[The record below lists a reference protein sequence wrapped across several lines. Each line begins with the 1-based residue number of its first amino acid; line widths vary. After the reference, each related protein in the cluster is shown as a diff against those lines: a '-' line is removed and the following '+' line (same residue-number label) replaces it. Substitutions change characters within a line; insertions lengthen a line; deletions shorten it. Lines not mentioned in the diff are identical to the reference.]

1 MSRDYKS
8 PSKSNSRKKGS
19 NLFLGLFIGYV
30 LGLVSAIGVWIYIHQ
45 APSPFIQNEKPEVST
60 KIKSSKNGD
69 IALKE
74 MLILDNSQSQTK
86 DPNEKTRFEFYE
98 MLPGNEEPVTEIEL
112 QKAAEQPLLKDKYY
126 LQVGSF
132 KEAADAEN
140 LKAKIAM
147 LGMEAYVQS
156 ADLSEKGMW
165 HRVRVGPFT
174 KIDTIK
180 KTRSSLLQ
188 NGIKANLIKVHAKNP
203 VNYSI
208 LKN

>member
-8 PSKSNSRKKGS
+8 PSRSNSRKKGS
-19 NLFLGLFIGYV
+19 NLFLGLFIGYA
-30 LGLVSAIGVWIYIHQ
+30 LGLVSAIGVWMYIHQ

-60 KIKSSKNGD
+60 KIKPSENGN

-74 MLILDNSQSQTK
+74 MLILDNSQGQNK
-86 DPNEKTRFEFYE
+86 DQNEKTRFEFYE

-112 QKAAEQPLLKDKYY
+112 QKAAEQPILKDKYY

-132 KEAADAEN
+132 KDTEDAEN

-188 NGIKANLIKVHAKNP
+188 SGIKANLIKIHAKTQ
-203 VNYSI
+203 
-208 LKN
+208 

>member
-19 NLFLGLFIGYV
+19 NLFLGLFLGYV
-30 LGLVSAIGVWIYIHQ
+30 LGLVSAIGVWMYIHQ
-45 APSPFIQNEKPEVST
+45 APSPFIQNDKPEVSS
-60 KIKSSKNGD
+60 KIKPSKNGD

-74 MLILDNSQSQTK
+74 ILILDNSQSQTK

-112 QKAAEQPLLKDKYY
+112 QKAAKQPLLKDKYY

-132 KEAADAEN
+132 KDTEDAEN

-174 KIDTIK
+174 KIDAIK

-188 NGIKANLIKVHAKNP
+188 SGIKANLIKIHAKTQ
-203 VNYSI
+203 
-208 LKN
+208 

>member
-8 PSKSNSRKKGS
+8 PSKSNSGKKGS
-19 NLFLGLFIGYV
+19 NLFLGLFIGYA
-30 LGLVSAIGVWIYIHQ
+30 LGLVSAIGVWMYIHQ

-60 KIKSSKNGD
+60 KIKPSENGN

-74 MLILDNSQSQTK
+74 MLILDNSQGQNK
-86 DPNEKTRFEFYE
+86 DQNEKTRFEFYE

-112 QKAAEQPLLKDKYY
+112 QKAAEQPILKDKYY

-132 KEAADAEN
+132 KDTEDAEN

-188 NGIKANLIKVHAKNP
+188 SGIKANLIKIHAKTQ
-203 VNYSI
+203 
-208 LKN
+208 

>member
-8 PSKSNSRKKGS
+8 PSKSNSEKKGS
-19 NLFLGLFIGYV
+19 NLFLGLFLGYV
-30 LGLVSAIGVWIYIHQ
+30 LGLVSAIGVWMYIHQ

-60 KIKSSKNGD
+60 KIKPSKNGD

-86 DPNEKTRFEFYE
+86 DLDEKTRFEFYE
-98 MLPGNEEPVTEIEL
+98 ILPGNEEPVTEIEL

-132 KEAADAEN
+132 KDTGDAEN

-147 LGMEAYVQS
+147 LGMEAYIQS

-188 NGIKANLIKVHAKNP
+188 SGIKANLIKIHAKTQ
-203 VNYSI
+203 
-208 LKN
+208 

>member
-8 PSKSNSRKKGS
+8 PSRSDSRKKGS

-30 LGLVSAIGVWIYIHQ
+30 LGLVSAIGVWMYIHQ
-45 APSPFIQNEKPEVST
+45 TPSPFIQNERPEIST
-60 KIKSSKNGD
+60 KIKPSENGN

-74 MLILDNSQSQTK
+74 MLILDNSQGQTK
-86 DPNEKTRFEFYE
+86 HQNEKTRFEFYE

-112 QKAAEQPLLKDKYY
+112 QKAAEQPILNDKYY

-132 KEAADAEN
+132 KDTEDAEN

-174 KIDTIK
+174 NIDTIK
-180 KTRSSLLQ
+180 KTKSSLLQ
-188 NGIKANLIKVHAKNP
+188 SGIKANLIKIHVK
-203 VNYSI
+203 SQ
-208 LKN
+208 

>member
-8 PSKSNSRKKGS
+8 PSRSNSRKKGS
-19 NLFLGLFIGYV
+19 NLFLGLFIGYA
-30 LGLVSAIGVWIYIHQ
+30 LGLVSAIGVWMYIHQ
-45 APSPFIQNEKPEVST
+45 APSPFIQNEKPEVNT
-60 KIKSSKNGD
+60 KIEPSKNGN
-69 IALKE
+69 IALQE
-74 MLILDNSQSQTK
+74 MLILDNSQGQNK

-112 QKAAEQPLLKDKYY
+112 QKAAEQPILKDKYY

-132 KEAADAEN
+132 KDTEDAES

-188 NGIKANLIKVHAKNP
+188 SGIKANLIKIHAKTQ
-203 VNYSI
+203 
-208 LKN
+208 

>member
-1 MSRDYKS
+1 
-8 PSKSNSRKKGS
+8 
-19 NLFLGLFIGYV
+19 
-30 LGLVSAIGVWIYIHQ
+30 
-45 APSPFIQNEKPEVST
+45 
-60 KIKSSKNGD
+60 
-69 IALKE
+69 
-74 MLILDNSQSQTK
+74 MLILDNSEDQAK

-112 QKAAEQPLLKDKYY
+112 QKAAEQPILKDKYY

-132 KEAADAEN
+132 KDTEDAEN

-188 NGIKANLIKVHAKNP
+188 SGIKANLIKIHAKTQ
-203 VNYSI
+203 
-208 LKN
+208 

>member
-19 NLFLGLFIGYV
+19 NLFLGLFLGYV
-30 LGLVSAIGVWIYIHQ
+30 LGLVSAIGVWMYIHQ

-60 KIKSSKNGD
+60 KIKPSKNGD

-132 KEAADAEN
+132 KDTGDAEN

-180 KTRSSLLQ
+180 KTRSSLLES
-188 NGIKANLIKVHAKNP
+188 GIKANLIKVHAKTQ
-203 VNYSI
+203 
-208 LKN
+208 

>member
-8 PSKSNSRKKGS
+8 PSKSNSGKKGS

-30 LGLVSAIGVWIYIHQ
+30 LGLVSAIGVWMYIHQ
-45 APSPFIQNEKPEVST
+45 APSPFIQNEKPEVSK
-60 KIKSSKNGD
+60 KIKPSENENLT
-69 IALKE
+69 LKE
-74 MLILDNSQSQTK
+74 NLILDNNQNQTK
-86 DPNEKTRFEFYE
+86 DTNEKTRFEFYE
-98 MLPGNEEPVTEIEL
+98 MLPGNEESVTEIEL
-112 QKAAEQPLLKDKYY
+112 QKAAKQPLLKDKYY

-132 KEAADAEN
+132 KDTEDAEN

-180 KTRSSLLQ
+180 ETRASLLQ
-188 NGIKANLIKVHAKNP
+188 SGIKANLIKVHAKTQ
-203 VNYSI
+203 
-208 LKN
+208 

>member
-19 NLFLGLFIGYV
+19 NLFLGLFLGYV
-30 LGLVSAIGVWIYIHQ
+30 LGLVSAIGVWMYIHQ

-74 MLILDNSQSQTK
+74 ILILDNSQSQTK

-132 KEAADAEN
+132 KDTEDAEN

-147 LGMEAYVQS
+147 LGMEAYIQS

-174 KIDTIK
+174 KIDAIK

-188 NGIKANLIKVHAKNP
+188 SGIKANLIKIHAKTQ
-203 VNYSI
+203 
-208 LKN
+208 

>member
-8 PSKSNSRKKGS
+8 PSRANSRKKGS

-30 LGLVSAIGVWIYIHQ
+30 LGLVSAIGVWMYIHQ
-45 APSPFIQNEKPEVST
+45 TPSPFIQNENPEVST
-60 KIKSSKNGD
+60 KIKPSKNGN

-74 MLILDNSQSQTK
+74 MLILDNSQDQTK

-98 MLPGNEEPVTEIEL
+98 MLPSNEEPVTEIEL
-112 QKAAEQPLLKDKYY
+112 QKAAKQPLLKDKYY

-132 KEAADAEN
+132 KDTEDAEN

-188 NGIKANLIKVHAKNP
+188 SGIKANLIKVHAKTQ
-203 VNYSI
+203 
-208 LKN
+208 

>member
-8 PSKSNSRKKGS
+8 PSRSNSRKKGS

-30 LGLVSAIGVWIYIHQ
+30 LGLVSAIGVWMYIHQ
-45 APSPFIQNEKPEVST
+45 APSPFIQNERAEVST
-60 KIKSSKNGD
+60 KIKPSENGN

-74 MLILDNSQSQTK
+74 MLILDNSQGQTK
-86 DPNEKTRFEFYE
+86 DQNEKTRFEFYE

-112 QKAAEQPLLKDKYY
+112 QKAAEQPILKDKYY

-132 KEAADAEN
+132 KDTEDAEN

-174 KIDTIK
+174 NIDNIK
-180 KTRSSLLQ
+180 KTKSSLLQ
-188 NGIKANLIKVHAKNP
+188 SGIKANLIKIHVKP
-203 VNYSI
+203 Q
-208 LKN
+208 

>member
-19 NLFLGLFIGYV
+19 NLFLGLFLGYV
-30 LGLVSAIGVWIYIHQ
+30 LGLVSAIGVWMYIHQ

-60 KIKSSKNGD
+60 KIKPSKNGD

-132 KEAADAEN
+132 KDTEDAEN
-140 LKAKIAM
+140 LKARIAM

-188 NGIKANLIKVHAKNP
+188 SGIKANLIKVHAKTQ
-203 VNYSI
+203 
-208 LKN
+208 

>member
-19 NLFLGLFIGYV
+19 NLFLGLFLGYV
-30 LGLVSAIGVWIYIHQ
+30 LGLVSAIGVWMYIHQ

-60 KIKSSKNGD
+60 KIKPSKNGD

-86 DPNEKTRFEFYE
+86 NPNEKTRFEFYE

-132 KEAADAEN
+132 KDTEDAEN

-180 KTRSSLLQ
+180 KTRSSLLES
-188 NGIKANLIKVHAKNP
+188 GIKANLIKVHAKTQ
-203 VNYSI
+203 
-208 LKN
+208 

>member
-8 PSKSNSRKKGS
+8 PSRSNSRKKGS
-19 NLFLGLFIGYV
+19 NLFLGLFIGYA
-30 LGLVSAIGVWIYIHQ
+30 LGLVSAIGVWMYIHQ
-45 APSPFIQNEKPEVST
+45 APSPFIQNEKPEVNT
-60 KIKSSKNGD
+60 KIEPSKNGN
-69 IALKE
+69 IALQE
-74 MLILDNSQSQTK
+74 MLVLDNSQGQNK
-86 DPNEKTRFEFYE
+86 DPNGKTRFEFYE

-112 QKAAEQPLLKDKYY
+112 QKAAEQPILKDKYY

-132 KEAADAEN
+132 KDTEDAES

-188 NGIKANLIKVHAKNP
+188 SGIKANLIKIHAKTQ
-203 VNYSI
+203 
-208 LKN
+208 

>member
-19 NLFLGLFIGYV
+19 NLFLGLFLGYV
-30 LGLVSAIGVWIYIHQ
+30 LGLVSAIGVWMYIHQ

-60 KIKSSKNGD
+60 KIKPSKNGD

-74 MLILDNSQSQTK
+74 MLILDNSQSQSQTK

-98 MLPGNEEPVTEIEL
+98 ILPGNEEPVTEIEL

-132 KEAADAEN
+132 KDTGDAEN

-147 LGMEAYVQS
+147 LGMEAYIQS

-188 NGIKANLIKVHAKNP
+188 SGIKANLIKIHAKTQ
-203 VNYSI
+203 
-208 LKN
+208 

>member
-30 LGLVSAIGVWIYIHQ
+30 LGLVSAIGVWMYIHQ
-45 APSPFIQNEKPEVST
+45 APSPFIQNEKPEVNT
-60 KIKSSKNGD
+60 KIKPSKNGN

-74 MLILDNSQSQTK
+74 MLILDNSQGQTK

-132 KEAADAEN
+132 KDTEDAEN

-180 KTRSSLLQ
+180 KTRSSLLES
-188 NGIKANLIKVHAKNP
+188 GIKANLIKVHAKTQ
-203 VNYSI
+203 
-208 LKN
+208 

>member
-19 NLFLGLFIGYV
+19 NLFLGLFLGYV
-30 LGLVSAIGVWIYIHQ
+30 LGLVSAIGVWMYIHQ

-60 KIKSSKNGD
+60 KIKPSKNGD

-74 MLILDNSQSQTK
+74 MIILDNSQSQTK

-132 KEAADAEN
+132 KDTEDAEN

-180 KTRSSLLQ
+180 KTRSSLLES
-188 NGIKANLIKVHAKNP
+188 GIKANLIKVHTKTQ
-203 VNYSI
+203 
-208 LKN
+208 

>member
-19 NLFLGLFIGYV
+19 NLFLGLFLGYV
-30 LGLVSAIGVWIYIHQ
+30 LGLVSAIGVWMYIHQ
-45 APSPFIQNEKPEVST
+45 TPSPFIQNENPEVST
-60 KIKSSKNGD
+60 KIKPSKNGN

-74 MLILDNSQSQTK
+74 MLILDNSQDQTK

-112 QKAAEQPLLKDKYY
+112 QKAAEQPPLKDKYY

-132 KEAADAEN
+132 KDTEDAEN

-188 NGIKANLIKVHAKNP
+188 SGIKANLIKVHAKTQ
-203 VNYSI
+203 
-208 LKN
+208 

>member
-19 NLFLGLFIGYV
+19 NLFLGLFIGYA
-30 LGLVSAIGVWIYIHQ
+30 LGLVSAIGVWMYIHQ

-60 KIKSSKNGD
+60 KIKPSENGN

-74 MLILDNSQSQTK
+74 MLILDNSQGQNK
-86 DPNEKTRFEFYE
+86 DPNGKTRFEFYE

-112 QKAAEQPLLKDKYY
+112 QKAAEQPILKDKYY

-132 KEAADAEN
+132 KDTEDAES

-188 NGIKANLIKVHAKNP
+188 SGIKANLIKIHAKTQ
-203 VNYSI
+203 
-208 LKN
+208 